1 MCLDMMIIIYIEEL
15 ELVVICKMK
24 CLCRV

>member
-1 MCLDMMIIIYIEEL
+1 MMIIIYIEEL